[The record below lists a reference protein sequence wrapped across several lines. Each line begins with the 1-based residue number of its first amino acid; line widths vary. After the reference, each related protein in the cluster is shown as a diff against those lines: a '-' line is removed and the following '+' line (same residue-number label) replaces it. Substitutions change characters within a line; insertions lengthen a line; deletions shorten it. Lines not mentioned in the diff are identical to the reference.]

1 VSDELVV
8 RGQRGGRGDLDA
20 VIGLQDVLGGVM
32 QMPVANIPA
41 VLIGDHIAEWL
52 PVRAIRI
59 AAAAVFVVLGILAIA
74 GIGS

>member
-1 VSDELVV
+1 
-8 RGQRGGRGDLDA
+8 
-20 VIGLQDVLGGVM
+20 M